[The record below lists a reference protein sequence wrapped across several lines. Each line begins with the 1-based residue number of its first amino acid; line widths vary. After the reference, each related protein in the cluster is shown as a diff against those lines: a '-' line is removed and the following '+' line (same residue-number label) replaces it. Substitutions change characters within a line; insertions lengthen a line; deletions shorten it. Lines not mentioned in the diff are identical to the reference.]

1 MATYTLTEAPE
12 LIVSVRGKDS
22 INTRNKA
29 LEKINEMAV
38 SGELNTE
45 LPDSLNTEQLIL
57 TEATVKTTDTDGDEE
72 QEPLEMAVCE
82 LQKCLLI
89 KLRTQRLKQSAT
101 QARQNIATVLTE
113 ESTEQDL
120 DQMEE
125 MLKGNFKTLK
135 DYVNA
140 LREFR
145 QARPGAEEALA
156 ILDEALQVNLSISA
170 ISNPKTNL
178 STEFE
183 ISPPQPEASE
193 AKNDINNEVSTAITG
208 VKPRYV
214 QNGT

>member
-57 TEATVKTTDTDGDEE
+57 TEATVKTTDTNGNEE
-72 QEPLEMAVCE
+72 QEPLEIAVRE

-89 KLRTQRLKQSAT
+89 KLRTQRLKQSAA

-120 DQMEE
+120 D
-125 MLKGNFKTLK
+125 
-135 DYVNA
+135 
-140 LREFR
+140 
-145 QARPGAEEALA
+145 
-156 ILDEALQVNLSISA
+156 
-170 ISNPKTNL
+170 
-178 STEFE
+178 
-183 ISPPQPEASE
+183 
-193 AKNDINNEVSTAITG
+193 
-208 VKPRYV
+208 
-214 QNGT
+214 